1 MAGGRRGASANGAG
15 GFGLAGE
22 GRARRH
28 GGMLPR
34 MAPVRLW
41 LGLALLF
48 CLAAP
53 WVRAD
58 LAADVA
64 RIAVEMAGG
73 EAAHEELR
81 ALRATGFTRVGGV
94 EVPFILYTARPDRV
108 RIETVGERGSL
119 VRAYDGV
126 RAPWKKTDAL
136 AGPQRLGAAEQRQ
149 FIREAEFDG
158 PLYQAVKRGVSLDY
172 AGREAV
178 DGVWMHRL
186 LATMRG
192 GELATLHVDAE
203 TYLLARREVRSGRG
217 VVVLHYGDYRPVAG
231 VLLPWRVRAVAGG
244 RVLHETVIEDY
255 VANPELPEGF
265 FSPPA
270 VDWPRP

>member
-1 MAGGRRGASANGAG
+1 
-15 GFGLAGE
+15 
-22 GRARRH
+22 
-28 GGMLPR
+28 
-34 MAPVRLW
+34 MAPVCLW

-48 CLAAP
+48 CSAAP
-53 WVRAD
+53 GARAD
-58 LAADVA
+58 LAMDVA

-73 EAAHEELR
+73 EAAHGELR
-81 ALRATGFTRVGGV
+81 ALRATGVTRVGEA
-94 EVPFILYTARPDRV
+94 EVPFILYTERPDRV
-108 RIETVGERGSL
+108 RIETVGEKGSL

-126 RAPWKKTDAL
+126 LAPWKKTDAL
-136 AGPQRLGAAEQRQ
+136 AGPQRLGAVEQRQ

-172 AGREAV
+172 AGRAMV
-178 DGVWMHRL
+178 DGVLTHRL
-186 LATMRG
+186 LVTMRG
-192 GELATLHVDAE
+192 GELATLYVDAA
-203 TYLLARREVRSGRG
+203 TYLLVRREVKAGNVTIELR
-217 VVVLHYGDYRPVAG
+217 YEDYRPVAG

-270 VDWPRP
+270 VGWPRP

>member
-1 MAGGRRGASANGAG
+1 MGR
-15 GFGLAGE
+15 
-22 GRARRH
+22 
-28 GGMLPR
+28 MLPR
-34 MAPVRLW
+34 LAPVRLW

-48 CLAAP
+48 FVAASRA
-53 WVRAD
+53 RAD
-58 LAADVA
+58 LAGDVA

-73 EAAHEELR
+73 EAAHEKLR
-81 ALRATGFTRVGGV
+81 ALRATGVTRVGDV
-94 EVPFILYTARPDRV
+94 EAPFILYTERPDRV

-126 RAPWKKTDAL
+126 LAPWKKADAL

-149 FIREAEFDG
+149 FIREAEFDS

-172 AGREAV
+172 AGRAMV
-178 DGVWMHRL
+178 DGVLTHRL

-192 GELATLHVDAE
+192 GDLATLYVDPT
-203 TYLLARREVRSGRG
+203 TYLLVRRDVRAGSMT
-217 VVVLHYGDYRPVAG
+217 VELHYGDYRPVAG
-231 VLLPWRVRAVAGG
+231 VLLPWRVRAVAEG

-255 VANPELPEGF
+255 AANPDLPAGF

-270 VDWPRP
+270 VDWPKP

>member
-1 MAGGRRGASANGAG
+1 M
-15 GFGLAGE
+15 
-22 GRARRH
+22 

-34 MAPVRLW
+34 LAPVCLW
-41 LGLALLF
+41 LGLPLLF
-48 CLAAP
+48 LSAGP
-53 WVRAD
+53 RVRAD

-81 ALRATGFTRVGGV
+81 VLRATGVTRVGEV
-94 EVPFILYTARPDRV
+94 EVPFILYMERPDRV

-126 RAPWKKTDAL
+126 LAPWKKEDAL
-136 AGPQRLGAAEQRQ
+136 AGPRRLGSAEQRQ
-149 FIREAEFDG
+149 FIREAEFDS

-172 AGREAV
+172 AGRAML
-178 DGVWMHRL
+178 DGVLAHRL

-192 GELATLHVDAE
+192 GDLATLYVDPA
-203 TYLLARREVRSGRG
+203 TYLLVRRDVRAGS
-217 VVVLHYGDYRPVAG
+217 VTIELHYGDYRPVAG
-231 VLLPWRVRAVAGG
+231 VLLPWRVRAVEDG

-255 VANPELPEGF
+255 AANPELPEGF
-265 FSPPA
+265 FSPPVA
-270 VDWPRP
+270 DWPKP